1 VKVARSAI
9 YGVGDGLGPSEG
21 DGIGVGAAIGVGDG
35 VGVNKFGL
43 GVDSRMI

>member
-1 VKVARSAI
+1 MKVARSAI
-9 YGVGDGLGPSEG
+9 YTDGDGVGLTEG
-21 DGIGVGAAIGVGDG
+21 DGIGVGAG